1 MRVLRKEK
9 YMKRKFILVL
19 AWLAVVA
26 WMSTIFALSAQ
37 TADQSGDLSGS
48 TAEKVLQQVY
58 PGFSSLTD
66 TKQHEIV
73 ENYQFAFRKTAHF
86 SAYFLLSMLLFAALR
101 LSNVKMPSVAWLA
114 FVISALY
121 AVSDEVHQ
129 LFVDGRS
136 CRLLDIGIDAL
147 GAFCAVGLI
156 LIIRLIVKRLRLKN
170 NA

>member
-1 MRVLRKEK
+1 
-9 YMKRKFILVL
+9 MKRKFILVL
-19 AWLAVVA
+19 AWLAVIA

-48 TAEKVLQQVY
+48 AAEKVLQQVY

-73 ENYQFAFRKTAHF
+73 ENCQFAFRKAAHF
-86 SAYFLLSMLLFAALR
+86 SAYFLLGALLFAALA
-101 LSNVKMPSVAWLA
+101 LSNVKSPTAAWLA
-114 FVISALY
+114 FGISALY

-147 GAFCAVGLI
+147 GALCAVGLI
-156 LIIRLIVKRLRLKN
+156 VLIRLLIKRIGEKKFKKKQL
-170 NA
+170 